1 MRIQT
6 FKSTTPSPRRLARGP
21 QDESFS
27 ALSEPKKKAPAW
39 RAITLNEAA
48 VEIPQSLL
56 ELSGL
61 DSHSPTMA
69 RGVQAGVAGL
79 AAVRAVQAFHDAKS
93 VEEYLEGASSAA
105 LSVAGAASLLPAGS
119 AGLLHRGFLTAHG
132 ASEFALGIREI
143 REELKKDSPARLELA
158 AGVLDAVKGAS
169 TFLPLI
175 FPQTSDAVNVFQI
188 GAILT
193 KTVMEPMME
202 RSRQNQNP

>member
-6 FKSTTPSPRRLARGP
+6 SKSVRPSPKKFAQAAKGDDPSL
-21 QDESFS
+21 S
-27 ALSEPKKKAPAW
+27 SEPKPPAW

-61 DSHSPTMA
+61 DSRSPLA
-69 RGVQAGVAGL
+69 AKGLQAGVAGL
-79 AAVRAVQAFHDAKS
+79 AAWRAAQAFHDAKS

-119 AGLLHRGFLTAHG
+119 AGLLHRSFMVAHG
-132 ASEFALGIREI
+132 ASELALGVREI

-169 TFLPLI
+169 TFLPLV
-175 FPQTSDAVNVFQI
+175 FPATSDAVNVFQI

-193 KTVMEPMME
+193 KTAMEPMME
-202 RSRQNQNP
+202 RSRQNG